1 MLTAQGCANRR
12 KRLQAELEAAGCDLF
27 VTGNV
32 RTAYYFTGVLS
43 PLEHPVVFAMQA
55 DGTSKLVTPAQ
66 PGHYTG
72 ELIPVEFYS
81 IKRAITQ
88 PFHDAA
94 KLFSQAMGP
103 LTARGRCAVEL
114 SSTGAMIASRIQA
127 EIVDATDIVL
137 RLRKKKEED
146 EIDEIRF
153 SLRCCAAAYRAAR
166 ETILPGLTE
175 LDVYNAMS
183 AAVTKEA
190 GTAVL
195 FPGDFACGERC
206 IRGGGPPT
214 RRVIQQGDL
223 YILDLFP
230 APAYYAGDVCRTFA
244 VGEPTEIQLH
254 AWELVR
260 EATMIGEK
268 GIRPGVKARDV
279 YTQVK
284 EYLDSQ
290 DLTENSFWHHAGHGI
305 GHNGHE
311 APRIIPGT
319 DDIFEVGDVL
329 TLEPGVYS
337 TKLQGGIRLE
347 DNYVL
352 RESGLENLFDF
363 PLGL

>member
-1 MLTAQGCANRR
+1 MRR
-12 KRLQAELEAAGCDLF
+12 RRLQSELEAAGCDLF
-27 VTGNV
+27 ITGGV
-32 RTAYYFTGVLS
+32 RTTYYFTGVLS
-43 PLEHPVVFAMQA
+43 PPEHPVVFAMRT
-55 DGTSKLVTPAQ
+55 DGKSTLVTATQ
-66 PGHYTG
+66 PGHYSG
-72 ELIPVEFYS
+72 ELIPVELYS
-81 IKRAITQ
+81 IARTITK

-94 KLFSQAMGP
+94 NLFSQAMGP
-103 LTARGRCAVEL
+103 LTANGRCAVEL
-114 SSTGAMIASRIQA
+114 SSTGAIITSPIQA
-127 EIVDATDIVL
+127 EIADATEMVL

-153 SLRCCAAAYRAAR
+153 SLRCCAAAYKAAR

-183 AAVTKEA
+183 AAVTREA

-214 RRVIQQGDL
+214 TRVMQQGDL

-230 APAYYAGDVCRTFA
+230 APAYYFGDVCRTFA

-260 EATMIGEK
+260 QATTIGEEA
-268 GIRPGVKARDV
+268 IRPGVKAREV
-279 YTQVK
+279 YAEVK
-284 EYLDSQ
+284 EFLDSQ
-290 DLTENSFWHHAGHGI
+290 QLTEQSFWHHAGHGI

-319 DDIFEVGDVL
+319 DDIFEVGDVF

-352 RESGLENLFDF
+352 REDGPENLFDF

>member
-1 MLTAQGCANRR
+1 MR
-12 KRLQAELEAAGCDLF
+12 
-27 VTGNV
+27 
-32 RTAYYFTGVLS
+32 
-43 PLEHPVVFAMQA
+43 A
-55 DGTSKLVTPAQ
+55 DGTTTLVTAEQ

-81 IKRAITQ
+81 ITRTITQ

-94 KLFSQAMGP
+94 KLFSQATGP
-103 LTARGRCAVEL
+103 LTARGRCAIEL
-114 SSTGAMIASRIQA
+114 SSTGAMIASSIHA
-127 EIVDATDIVL
+127 EIADATEMVL

-175 LDVYNAMS
+175 LDVYNAMY
-183 AAVTKEA
+183 AAVIREA
-190 GTAVL
+190 GAPVL
-195 FPGDFACGERC
+195 FPGDFACGDRC

-214 RRVIQQGDL
+214 SRIIQQGDL

-230 APAYYAGDVCRTFA
+230 APAFYAGDVCRTFA
-244 VGEPTEIQLH
+244 VGEPTEIQLR

-260 EATMIGEK
+260 HATMIGEAA
-268 GIRPGVKARDV
+268 IRPGVKAREV
-279 YTQVK
+279 YAEVK
-284 EYLDSQ
+284 EFLDSQ
-290 DLTENSFWHHAGHGI
+290 NLTEKSFWHHAGHGI
-305 GHNGHE
+305 GHNSHE

-337 TKLQGGIRLE
+337 MKLQGGIRLE

-352 RESGLENLFDF
+352 REDGLENLFDF